1 MAIYAPY
8 MSDDFV
14 STGRAGMGAGGF
26 AFWAVFVLDA
36 PALNADRWQVVIA
49 GLIITFVLMVILND

>member
-8 MSDDFV
+8 MSDDFP
-14 STGRAGMGAGGF
+14 SPGRAGMGAGWF
-26 AFWAVFVLDA
+26 AFWAVFFLAA
-36 PALNADRWQVVIA
+36 PALNADRGQVVIA